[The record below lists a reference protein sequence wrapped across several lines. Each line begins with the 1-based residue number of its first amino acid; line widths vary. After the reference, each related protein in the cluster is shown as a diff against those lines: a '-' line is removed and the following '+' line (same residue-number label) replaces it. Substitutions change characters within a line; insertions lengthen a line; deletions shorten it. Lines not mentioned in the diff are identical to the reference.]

1 MPTQENH
8 RIQIAHSRAVIPL
21 PFQLAS
27 KIELDNRG
35 GAGVVL
41 HLSATDPSQSVGG
54 IAFHSLPARRPRLS
68 VGFTSL
74 VAAIGISPSTP
85 LRSAIPHEL
94 KSGGGDAA

>member
-8 RIQIAHSRAVIPL
+8 RIQIAHSRAVTPL

-27 KIELDNRG
+27 KIELDNRGG

-54 IAFHSLPARRPRLS
+54 IAFHSLLARRPRLS

-85 LRSAIPHEL
+85 LRSAPPYPT
-94 KSGGGDAA
+94 S